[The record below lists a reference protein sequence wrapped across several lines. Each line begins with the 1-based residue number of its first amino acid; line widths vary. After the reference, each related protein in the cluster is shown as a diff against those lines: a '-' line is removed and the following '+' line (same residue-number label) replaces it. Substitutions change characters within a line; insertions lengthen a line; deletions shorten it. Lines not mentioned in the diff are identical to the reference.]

1 MVNSVKILGLLILLT
16 NICIHANVTEDS
28 KALTNEFEFKNRNL
42 EKIASKL
49 MVNNLKKPEQ
59 SLALKMIRKLK
70 KDNKKPKQK
79 CVIKMAVC
87 ILSVP
92 VKPN

>member
-16 NICIHANVTEDS
+16 NICIQANVIGDTNE
-28 KALTNEFEFKNRNL
+28 LTDEFEFANRNQQKFVDFAKIL
-42 EKIASKL
+42 ES
-49 MVNNLKKPEQ
+49 P
-59 SLALKMIRKLK
+59 MIRKLRKDDK
-70 KDNKKPKQK
+70 KTKQK

-92 VKPN
+92 VKPK